1 MRYIEERLRELEAYR
16 PELTRRPDFG
26 EFWENTLAE
35 SQARELRPKAEQVD
49 YPCGH
54 ARVYDISYDGFDGTR
69 IHGWFLVPAF
79 GKAGRWP
86 CLIQYHGF
94 TDSRG
99 LPWQLMHWV
108 MAGMAVLAVDCRAQ
122 GGVTGNRAHYTDS
135 GMVSNV
141 TTLGILDPYEYYYR
155 AVYMDCVRAVD
166 FAEGRPEVDPG
177 RIAVRGTSQG
187 GALGMAVCAL
197 DGRPGFGIVNVPS
210 NSDME
215 TRIAGRHGSF
225 SAAADFLMRYPDQ
238 TDRVLETL
246 SYFDTMNMADR
257 IRCPIFASVA
267 LGDEVCPAK
276 CYYASYN
283 RITAPKEIT
292 VYPFNGHDGAGDVHM
307 ERELRYLRESGF
319 LA

>member
-26 EFWENTLAE
+26 EFWENTLSE
-35 SQARELRPKAEQVD
+35 SHDRELRPTAKQVD

-135 GMVSNV
+135 GMVANV
-141 TTLGILDPYEYYYR
+141 TTLGILDPHEYYYR

-166 FAEGRPEVDPG
+166 FAAGRPE
-177 RIAVRGTSQG
+177 
-187 GALGMAVCAL
+187 
-197 DGRPGFGIVNVPS
+197 
-210 NSDME
+210 
-215 TRIAGRHGSF
+215 
-225 SAAADFLMRYPDQ
+225 
-238 TDRVLETL
+238 
-246 SYFDTMNMADR
+246 
-257 IRCPIFASVA
+257 
-267 LGDEVCPAK
+267 
-276 CYYASYN
+276 
-283 RITAPKEIT
+283 
-292 VYPFNGHDGAGDVHM
+292 
-307 ERELRYLRESGF
+307 
-319 LA
+319 